1 MSAVTYTRYEV
12 VRCFRNVRFFL
23 FSLAFPLILFFVI
36 AGGNRHATLDGIK
49 FPLYYMAGMM
59 AWGTMAAVIAGGAR
73 IAAERS
79 IGWTRQMRLTPLTVG
94 AYFRA
99 KILSGYL
106 VALVTIAL
114 LALAGMSLGV
124 RLSAGKWVVMV
135 ALILVALIPFA
146 VLGVLLGHLLSIDSM
161 GPALGGATTLFGLL
175 GGAWGPLATHGVF
188 HTVVECLPSYW
199 LVQAGKTAF
208 SGHGWPAE
216 AWIVLA
222 VWTVV
227 LGRLAMVVYRRDT
240 ARV

>member
-23 FSLAFPLILFFVI
+23 FSLAFPLILFLVI

-79 IGWTRQMRLTPLTVG
+79 IGWTRQMRLTPLTVV

-114 LALAGMSLGV
+114 LAAAGLSLGV
-124 RLSAGKWVVMV
+124 RLSAGKWAVMV

-146 VLGVLLGHLLSIDSM
+146 VLGVALGHLLSVDSM

-175 GGAWGPLATHGVF
+175 GGAWGPLATHGIF
-188 HTVVECLPSYW
+188 HTIVEWLPSYW

-208 SGHGWPAE
+208 SGHGWPVE